1 MCHVLGHEHIHGHC
15 SLPSR
20 WSATF
25 GAGTRFLPSVHRG
38 QMGSALRHNRFIP
51 NDARMGGVASIP
63 AHGLV
68 ARHRQAL
75 LAAGSL
81 TLTRSAFVRATS
93 NDRRWLH
100 VVDWILR
107 TGWPT
112 RTRDHA
118 LATRVFDAWWQA
130 PMPHEP
136 IPTWPHR
143 KTWCKALRKAFG
155 SVHNSEASKLLCVL
169 FIAVFEAHIR
179 SRWADDTSHWRM
191 NRAPPA

>member
-1 MCHVLGHEHIHGHC
+1 MPCPRTRTHTWTLLTALQMECHVWCRHKI
-15 SLPSR
+15 SPVRPSWTDGFR
-20 WSATF
+20 LAAQQVYSKRRA
-25 GAGTRFLPSVHRG
+25 
-38 QMGSALRHNRFIP
+38 
-51 NDARMGGVASIP
+51 DGGVASIP